1 MKLKNINIANKNIL
15 NVLMVCSIALITF
28 LAYKDILSY
37 FFTGLD
43 SLNLIEEGRFQSLS
57 DVLKL
62 FFRPMTQ
69 EFAWYRP
76 LAELSY
82 GIDYFIWG
90 LNPFGFQLMQL
101 LLHISVSIL
110 VFFFARFLLNGK
122 DDISAWLC
130 ALIFSLH
137 PIHVEVIPVTARRN
151 DMIITLFILP
161 SLMLFMKYFTSGL
174 RRRSYLLLSIF
185 FYALALL
192 TKELAVIVPVMIFSY
207 VFIFSFTDN
216 ASFVKTFI
224 YSLKRCIPYLAITV
238 AYLLWRMHI
247 LSGMGGYA
255 SSFGESRGI
264 LTLTYSG
271 FDIVFS
277 YFQDLIYPVD
287 FLRLDLLF
295 DPFTTIFRQT
305 VFVLALLVAFMG
317 LCFYR
322 KKVFDI
328 MCCEENRIIN
338 NIKILLMT
346 VMISSVISILMY
358 PIISP
363 SINSVIQ
370 QSYIGKGLEILSKA
384 MSNVGSHTVET
395 YFYKARD
402 IILRPLLFLILFS
415 VICLM
420 GIHKRKKLLEFFIC
434 SEHGKLITFL
444 VVWMLIPLGIYI
456 ATLTFD
462 HHDMYVSVIPFSM
475 IVSIVLCGSYRTVLQ
490 GIRKSRASSY
500 SLKISFQNTNILK
513 LIVIAAM
520 AISLFLYSPLLKKY
534 GEWEATGTISRE
546 ILEKLSNI
554 ITELP
559 DNAVIYLVDFPSGI
573 ASYKKLIPHSREVG
587 YYAEFSIESWIVMT
601 YPDRR
606 IKVHINSKRELS
618 DYPDDIKL
626 QLDYISD
633 NNVIINI
640 IYNKE
645 ETHNL

>member
-1 MKLKNINIANKNIL
+1 MKLKNNNIVNKNIL

-28 LAYKDILSY
+28 LAYKNILRY
-37 FFTGLD
+37 YFTGLD

-57 DVLKL
+57 DVMKL

-110 VFFFARFLLNGK
+110 IFFFARFLLNGK

-137 PIHVEVIPVTARRN
+137 PIHIEVIPVTARRN

-161 SLMLFMKYFTSGL
+161 SLMFFIKYFVSGL
-174 RRRSYLLLSIF
+174 RRRSYLLISIL
-185 FYALALL
+185 FYAFALL
-192 TKELAVIVPVMIFSY
+192 TKELAVIVPVMIFTY
-207 VFIFSFTDN
+207 VFIFYFTDN
-216 ASFVKTFI
+216 ASFVKTFM
-224 YSLKRCIPYLAITV
+224 YALKRCIPYLAITV

-247 LSGMGGYA
+247 LSGMGGYT

-271 FDIVFS
+271 FGIVFS

-305 VFVLALLVAFMG
+305 VFVLALLIAFMG
-317 LCFYR
+317 LYFYR
-322 KKVFDI
+322 KKVFD
-328 MCCEENRIIN
+328 MMLCEENRIIK

-346 VMISSVISILMY
+346 LMISSVISILLY

-363 SINSVIQ
+363 SINTVIQ
-370 QSYIGKGLEILSKA
+370 QSYVGKGPEILSKA
-384 MSNVGSHTVET
+384 MSNVGSYKVET

-402 IILRPLLFLILFS
+402 IILRLLLFSLFLS
-415 VICLM
+415 VICFM
-420 GIHKRKKLLEFFIC
+420 GIHKRKKLLESFSC

-475 IVSIVLCGSYRTVLQ
+475 IVSIILCGSYRTFLH
-490 GIRKSRASSY
+490 GIKKSQ
-500 SLKISFQNTNILK
+500 SLFCSPIKYFQNAKIVE
-513 LIVIAAM
+513 LIVLTAM
-520 AISLFLYSPLLKKY
+520 STTLFLYSPLLKTY
-534 GEWEATGTISRE
+534 GEWEATGKISRE
-546 ILEKLSNI
+546 ILEELSNI
-554 ITELP
+554 IPRLP
-559 DNAVIYLVDFPSGI
+559 DNAIIYLENFPSGI
-573 ASYKKLIPHSREVG
+573 TYYKEIIPHAREVG

-606 IKVHINSKRELS
+606 LKVHINSKRELS
-618 DYPDDIKL
+618 DYPDDVTL
-626 QLDYISD
+626 ELEYEMD
-633 NNVIINI
+633 NKVKINI
-640 IYNKE
+640 IYNNEKN
-645 ETHNL
+645 T